1 MQILSPHFST
11 VTMAPF
17 SDKPFL
23 LLFLLLISTLLQHLP
38 TAYSIGVNYGT
49 MGDNLPPPAQ
59 VANFLK
65 TQTIIDRIKL
75 FDANP
80 DILRAF
86 ANSGIA
92 VTITVPNGEIPNL
105 TQLPVAKQWV
115 ADNVSP
121 FVPATNIIRVLVGN
135 EVLHW
140 GPQNLIDN
148 LVAAMRTLR
157 DALVQAG
164 LANIQVSTTHSLG
177 ILLRSQPPSTGR
189 FRPGW
194 DTGVL
199 APVLQFHRETK
210 SPFIVNPYPY
220 FGSTS
225 KNVNYCTFGRF
236 RGWPDRYTKKVY
248 TNMFDALM
256 DATYSSM
263 KRLGYGDVDIAV
275 GETGWP
281 SVAEPFQT
289 WVNLD
294 TAKAYNGGLVRHVT
308 SGQGTPLM
316 PGKKF
321 EVYIF
326 ALFNEDQK
334 PGPIAEKNFGLF
346 RPDFTPV
353 YDAGLLRNRQPGS
366 NPSPLPV
373 SPGAGGQKWC
383 VPKPEANDAQLQ
395 NNIDYVCSQGVDC
408 KPIQAGGPCFDPN
421 TRRSHAQYAMNA
433 YYQSKGH
440 QDSMCDF
447 SGTGMLTAADPS
459 YGTCKYTA

>member
-1 MQILSPHFST
+1 MGILSN
-11 VTMAPF
+11 
-17 SDKPFL
+17 KPSL
-23 LLFLLLISTLLQHLP
+23 LPLLLIATTVLHHLP
-38 TAYSIGVNYGT
+38 IACSIGVNYGT
-49 MGDNLPPPAQ
+49 LGDNLPPPAQ

-105 TQLPVAKQWV
+105 AQLPLAKQWV
-115 ADNVSP
+115 ADHVSP
-121 FVPATNIIRVLVGN
+121 FVPATNIIRILVGN

-148 LVAAMRTLR
+148 LVAAMRTLH

-164 LANIQVSTTHSLG
+164 LGGIQVSTAHSLG
-177 ILLRSQPPSTGR
+177 ILLRSQPPSTSK

-199 APVLQFHRETK
+199 APMLQFLNETK
-210 SPFIVNPYPY
+210 SPFVVNPYPY
-220 FGSTS
+220 FGSS
-225 KNVNYCTFGRF
+225 IKNVGYCTFGPY
-236 RGWPDRYTKKVY
+236 RGWPDRYSKKVY
-248 TNMFDALM
+248 MNFFDALM
-256 DATYSSM
+256 DATYMSM
-263 KRLGYGDVDIAV
+263 MRLGYGDVDIVV

-281 SVAEPFQT
+281 TVAEPFQT
-289 WVNLD
+289 WVNVD
-294 TAKAYNGGLVRHVT
+294 TARAYNGGLVRHVT
-308 SGQGTPLM
+308 SGVGTPLM

-321 EVYIF
+321 EVYLF
-326 ALFNEDQK
+326 ALFTENQK

-353 YDAGLLRNRQPGS
+353 YDAGLMRTAQPGAQPVPQP
-366 NPSPLPV
+366 NPVPAPAAAG
-373 SPGAGGQKWC
+373 GAGGGKKWC
-383 VPKPEANDAQLQ
+383 VPKPEANDAELQ
-395 NNIDYVCSQGVDC
+395 KNIDYVCSQGVDC
-408 KPIQAGGPCFDPN
+408 KPIQTGGPCFDPN
-421 TRRSHAQYAMNA
+421 TLRSHAQYLMNA
-433 YYQSKGH
+433 YYQTKGQ

-447 SGTGMLTAADPS
+447 SGTGMLTPSDPS
-459 YGTCKYTA
+459 YGACRYMA